1 MIAPKKIKRELPL
14 WLFWIIV
21 CLIYCASVTVI
32 EFSDQPVGSVYSLVR
47 TGMLYGLVSAAT
59 CAMLAVICAWRVVFA
74 VVFPLLAAFSGAM
87 CFLAL
92 TIGSRLSETS
102 LEIALENDAEMWF
115 SVISPSMVLTVA
127 ASLASGIFLACIR
140 WQKVTST
147 RRSRLILAV
156 GGAIGSIG
164 LMCCSPKANWTIGSR
179 LPYSI
184 ICSTADYLANRREAL
199 QIRITYDDTH
209 VIADSIAPDVIF
221 VLGES
226 LRADHLPMNGYHRN
240 TLPTIAADSL
250 LINFPNYYTK
260 FTNTNHSVPALMTAN
275 PEKRLEEQSFITLF
289 RNAGYRTAWF
299 ANQNLTRFYSYFAY
313 EADTLIYCNDGKSVM
328 RYQPLLDSDMLPAFD
343 RWLNSGDPHP
353 RLAVLHCIGSH
364 WWYPLHYTRSDARFT
379 PEVTHKE
386 IAGLNR
392 DEIINSY
399 DNTILATD
407 RFLAG
412 LRSIVGDRNAI
423 IVFVSDHGELLG
435 EDGCYLHDGDQYPLH
450 HPAAF
455 MLPTATYAEN
465 YPALIDS
472 LRTIAP
478 NPVTSLS
485 NFKTIVDVGR
495 LKIAPEK

>member
-1 MIAPKKIKRELPL
+1 MKRKLPL

-21 CLIYCASVTVI
+21 CIIYCASVVAI
-32 EFSDQPVGSVYSLVR
+32 EFSDQPIGSSYSLMR
-47 TGMLYGLVSAAT
+47 TGMLYGLVSMAA
-59 CAMLAVICAWRVVFA
+59 CALLAVICAWRVVFA
-74 VVFPLLAAFSGAM
+74 IVFPLLSAFSGAM

-115 SVISPSMVLTVA
+115 SVISPLMMLTIA
-127 ASLASGIFLACIR
+127 ASLALGIFLAWVR
-140 WQKVTST
+140 WQKVDSS
-147 RRSRLILAV
+147 RRLRLTMAI
-156 GGAIGSIG
+156 GGATVGVA
-164 LMCCSPKANWTIGSR
+164 MMTVSPKSNLTIGSR

-184 ICSTADYLANRREAL
+184 FTSTADYMANRREAL
-199 QIRITYDDTH
+199 QVRTTYANTP
-209 VIADSIAPDVIF
+209 VTADSIAPDVIF

-240 TLPTIAADSL
+240 TLPTISADSL

-260 FTNTNHSVPALMTAN
+260 FTNTNHAVPALMTAN
-275 PEKRLEEQSFITLF
+275 PDRRLEEQSFITLF
-289 RNAGYRTAWF
+289 KNAGYRTAWF
-299 ANQNLTRFYSYFAY
+299 ANQNLTRYYSYFAN

-328 RYQPLLDSDMLPAFD
+328 RYQPLLDSDMLPAFS
-343 RWLNSGDPHP
+343 RWLDSDDPRP
-353 RLAVLHCIGSH
+353 RLAILHCIGSH
-364 WWYPLHYTRSDARFT
+364 WWYPLHYTRADALYS

-386 IAGLNR
+386 VAGLKR

-407 RFLAG
+407 RFLSE
-412 LRSIVGDRNAI
+412 LRAIVGNRNAI

-435 EDGCYLHDGDQYPLH
+435 ENGRYLHDGDQYPIH

-472 LRTIAP
+472 LRTVAP
-478 NPVTSLS
+478 KPVTSAS
-485 NFKTIVDVGR
+485 NFKTMVDVGR
-495 LKIAPEK
+495 LQVNLPQ